1 MGLVQLSNFKNDPAK
16 LCIAVHTLR
25 YKLEMPCCTR
35 QCSRDGMTI
44 FFYDTDTTIRL
55 VLSVRSKPNST
66 SDEISN
72 VIHMRRENVSSYTTL

>member
-1 MGLVQLSNFKNDPAK
+1 
-16 LCIAVHTLR
+16 
-25 YKLEMPCCTR
+25 
-35 QCSRDGMTI
+35 MTI

-72 VIHMRRENVSSYTTL
+72 VIHTRRENVSSYQTL